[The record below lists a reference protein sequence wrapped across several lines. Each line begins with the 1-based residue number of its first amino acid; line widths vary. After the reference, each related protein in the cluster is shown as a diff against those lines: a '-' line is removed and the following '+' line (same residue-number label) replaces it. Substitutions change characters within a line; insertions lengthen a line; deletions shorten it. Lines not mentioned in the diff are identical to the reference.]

1 MVATDKSKEKF
12 IDPNVLVNAYY
23 NTKTSEKIEIGRG
36 VKKFEGH
43 CDFTFYFVKDPTA
56 TLLSQPED
64 PNFCIGS
71 ISFRYGKEQEPI
83 TFMSY
88 GPSPR
93 VLDAVLSQVDKLSWR
108 YCWLAFF

>member
-1 MVATDKSKEKF
+1 MVATDKSKEKL

-23 NTKTSEKIEIGRG
+23 KTKTSEKIEIGRG

-71 ISFRYGKEQEPI
+71 ITLDMVKNKNQLLLCLMVHLQE
-83 TFMSY
+83 F
-88 GPSPR
+88 
-93 VLDAVLSQVDKLSWR
+93 
-108 YCWLAFF
+108 